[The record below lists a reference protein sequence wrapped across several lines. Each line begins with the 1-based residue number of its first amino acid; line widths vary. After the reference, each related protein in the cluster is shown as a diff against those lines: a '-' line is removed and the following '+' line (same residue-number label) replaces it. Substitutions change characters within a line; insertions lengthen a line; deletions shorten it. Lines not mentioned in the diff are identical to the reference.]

1 MKFRN
6 GFVSN
11 SSSSSFILKDKS
23 TSVYLFAEDIKQ
35 IWKRLH
41 KEGVCSEENLDN
53 VSEFYTISVFLGTKF
68 KKDLIVRLYDNQ
80 CWDAKGKINFEYIS
94 KWDNLFLKIK
104 KFIHNLFCKSYL
116 DEAMK
121 ANVFGVS
128 NENEIPYE
136 VLEELQ
142 KKYKNLTI
150 HHLG

>member
-11 SSSSSFILKDKS
+11 SSSSSFILKDES
-23 TSVYLFAEDIKQ
+23 MSANFFTEDIKRT
-35 IWKRLH
+35 WRRLH
-41 KEGVCSEENLDN
+41 KEGVCSEENLDK
-53 VSEFYTISVFLGTKF
+53 VSEFYTLSFVLSENI
-68 KKDLIVRLYDNQ
+68 KKDLIVRLYDEV
-80 CWDAKGKINFEYIS
+80 CWCAKSKINSEHIS
-94 KWDNLFLKIK
+94 KWDKLFLKIK

-128 NENEIPYE
+128 NENAIPYE

>member
-11 SSSSSFILKDKS
+11 SSSSSFILKDES
-23 TSVYLFAEDIKQ
+23 MSANLFTEDIKR
-35 IWKRLH
+35 IWRRLH
-41 KEGVCSEENLDN
+41 KEGVCSEENLDK
-53 VSEFYTISVFLGTKF
+53 VSEFYTISLFLGTKF
-68 KKDLIVRLYDNQ
+68 KKDLICRLYNSQ
-80 CWDAKGKINFEYIS
+80 HWDAKSKINSEYIS

-104 KFIHNLFCKSYL
+104 NFTHNLFCKSYL
-116 DEAMK
+116 NEAMK

-128 NENEIPYE
+128 DENRIPYE

>member
-23 TSVYLFAEDIKQ
+23 MSANLFAEDVKQ

-41 KEGVCSEENLDN
+41 DEGVCSEENLDN
-53 VSEFYTISVFLGTKF
+53 VSEFYTLSFVLSENI
-68 KKDLIVRLYDNQ
+68 KKDLIYRLYDNQ
-80 CWDAKGKINFEYIS
+80 CWDAKGKINSEYIS

-116 DEAMK
+116 NEAMK

-128 NENEIPYE
+128 GENEIPYE
-136 VLEELQ
+136 VLEELR